1 MGALATIELIALALA
16 TAIRPTSLAAVY
28 ALLSS
33 AVPRRLMSAYVL
45 AGLTFTIAFGLLV
58 VGVFNGAGIQ
68 SGSSKTKGIAE
79 IGGGILALSFG
90 VLVLIGR
97 VGGRRADDAPTAP
110 GRWSRLL
117 DRHLTVRSA
126 AVAGP
131 ATHVPGLFYL
141 IALNLIV
148 SHQPHILRGLLDIL
162 IYNAVWFALPIAALA
177 ICIVEPTAAQSAVKA
192 IQAWTA
198 RHARAITLVVSFAA
212 GGTLVIHGA
221 LTI

>member
-1 MGALATIELIALALA
+1 VGALATIELIALALA

-45 AGLTFTIAFGLLV
+45 AGLTFTIAFGLLL
-58 VGVFNGAGIQ
+58 VGVFNGASIQ
-68 SGSSKTKGIAE
+68 SGSSKTRGIAE

-97 VGGRRADDAPTAP
+97 VGGRLAGDAPTAP

-131 ATHVPGLFYL
+131 TTHVPGLFYL

-148 SHQPHILRGLLDIL
+148 SHQPNPG
-162 IYNAVWFALPIAALA
+162 APIVGRP
-177 ICIVEPTAAQSAVKA
+177 C
-192 IQAWTA
+192 
-198 RHARAITLVVSFAA
+198 
-212 GGTLVIHGA
+212 
-221 LTI
+221 